1 MQQQLHSIEEVD
13 DLVPVG
19 ASRLLDEEYVTHELR
34 SSEVGEEWYEVLD
47 IDGSAKVRF
56 KLDSGATCNVLPLES
71 YKNIG
76 QSIPLGPG
84 PRVRNYGASGGYL
97 KVLGTCVGSVVCRGL
112 TYVLKFVVVDE
123 PGQPPILGLPTCRQM
138 QLIKPVD
145 TITSERPPELP
156 ATVIE
161 HMDVFEG
168 IGKLPVEHDIKLA
181 SGDNYVDPV
190 VCAAERLPFLL
201 EEKVYRKLDEMV
213 ADEVIVPVVEPAEWV
228 SRMLVVGKPNGDVRL
243 VFDPSESNKAVLLQH
258 FAVPTVDQL
267 FAKIGKAKYSCS
279 LDAASGFYQIPLT
292 ERASYLCTMATP
304 KGRFR
309 FLRLPFGLKSA
320 SEVYLQVMSELFGD
334 LPGVIIYFDDFLVT
348 GDTVADLDF
357 NLRKVFMRCREH
369 NLKLNLKKCRFFLQ
383 QLPWLRH
390 VIGHGALRPDPEKV
404 DAIVNMPDPTDMV
417 GLQRLLGM
425 VTYLDKFCQGLATSS
440 SLDLYGT
447 F

>member
-1 MQQQLHSIEEVD
+1 
-13 DLVPVG
+13 
-19 ASRLLDEEYVTHELR
+19 
-34 SSEVGEEWYEVLD
+34 
-47 IDGSAKVRF
+47 
-56 KLDSGATCNVLPLES
+56 
-71 YKNIG
+71 
-76 QSIPLGPG
+76 
-84 PRVRNYGASGGYL
+84 
-97 KVLGTCVGSVVCRGL
+97 
-112 TYVLKFVVVDE
+112 
-123 PGQPPILGLPTCRQM
+123 
-138 QLIKPVD
+138 
-145 TITSERPPELP
+145 
-156 ATVIE
+156 
-161 HMDVFEG
+161 
-168 IGKLPVEHDIKLA
+168 
-181 SGDNYVDPV
+181 
-190 VCAAERLPFLL
+190 
-201 EEKVYRKLDEMV
+201 
-213 ADEVIVPVVEPAEWV
+213 
-228 SRMLVVGKPNGDVRL
+228 
-243 VFDPSESNKAVLLQH
+243 
-258 FAVPTVDQL
+258 
-267 FAKIGKAKYSCS
+267 
-279 LDAASGFYQIPLT
+279 
-292 ERASYLCTMATP
+292 MATP